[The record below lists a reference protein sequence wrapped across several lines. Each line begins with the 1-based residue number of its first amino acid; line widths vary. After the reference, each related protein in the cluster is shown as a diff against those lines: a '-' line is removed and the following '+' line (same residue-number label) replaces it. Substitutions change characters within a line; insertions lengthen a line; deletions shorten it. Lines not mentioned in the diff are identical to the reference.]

1 MFWSG
6 ETLLERGS
14 EIVSGFNPKMID
26 CAALVLSVGPEYYV
40 TPSVDDND
48 RSKWLKRFLHAPSIE
63 EAGAKPLYSSTSSE
77 RSRWEERSR
86 GDSLTIPPNRFAFLI
101 TEERVSIPKNA
112 IGFISLKAG
121 KKFEG
126 LINVSGFH
134 VDPGY
139 NGRLVYSVYNAGPS
153 TIHVQRHESLF
164 LLWLANLDVSET
176 NYYYTGMAKNQI
188 DSKVITS
195 VNHGVHSL
203 FSISEELK
211 NLKRTVELH
220 GFVGSALVGIVAVVA
235 AIVTVISFINGS

>member
-1 MFWSG
+1 
-6 ETLLERGS
+6 
-14 EIVSGFNPKMID
+14 MID

-40 TPSVDDND
+40 TPSVEDKDQ
-48 RSKWLKRFLHAPSIE
+48 KYWMKRFLHASSIE
-63 EAGAKPLYSSTSSE
+63 SAKPLYSSVSADL
-77 RSRWEERSR
+77 SRWEDRSR

-101 TEERVSIPKNA
+101 TEERISVPTNA

-139 NGRLVYSVYNAGPS
+139 SGRLVYSVYNAGPS
-153 TIHVQRHESLF
+153 TIHVQRHEKIF
-164 LLWLANLDVSET
+164 LLWLAGLDVADS
-176 NYYYTGMAKNQI
+176 NHVYRGSAKNQI

-203 FSISEELK
+203 FSVSEELK
-211 NLKRTVELH
+211 DLRREVVLH
-220 GFVGSALVGIVAVVA
+220 RWVVTALLGFA
-235 AIVTVISFINGS
+235 AISGAAAAVFQVFNGG